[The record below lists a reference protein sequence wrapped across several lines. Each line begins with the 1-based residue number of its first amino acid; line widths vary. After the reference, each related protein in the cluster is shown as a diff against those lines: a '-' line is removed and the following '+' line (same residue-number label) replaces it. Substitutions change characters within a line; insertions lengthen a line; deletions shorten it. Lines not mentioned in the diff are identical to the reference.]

1 MSEIEEEW
9 KPISEYNG
17 QYFISNLGN
26 VMSIKYKYPRLLK
39 PRKDN
44 CGYLRVALVSGTK
57 IQECK
62 IHRLVAIEFID
73 NPSNKPT
80 VNHKDG
86 DKTNNKVNNLEWA
99 TNKEQMVHAK
109 KIGLLHFKKK
119 ATRTPAS
126 SPSSNIKT
134 FK

>member
-1 MSEIEEEW
+1 MEAINEEW
-9 KPISEYNG
+9 KTITGYNG

-26 VMSIKYKYPRLLK
+26 VMSIKYKYPKLLK

-44 CGYLRVALVSGTK
+44 YGYLRVALVSGTK

-62 IHRLVAIEFID
+62 IHRLVASEFID

-86 DKTNNKVNNLEWA
+86 DKTNNKVSNLEWA

-109 KIGLLHFKKK
+109 NIGLLHFNKKSHK
-119 ATRTPAS
+119 DTRKVVQVAL
-126 SPSSNIKT
+126 
-134 FK
+134 